1 MFSLYSYYHEHLNTD
16 LFARQHSELMLAVA
30 DSDEEMVKSA
40 VVDIIDHQVGFT
52 KQALD
57 L

>member
-1 MFSLYSYYHEHLNTD
+1 MFSLYSYYHEHLNID